1 MPFAIPPAPPPESL
15 GPWLHREEYMRRLAL
30 SPRPEH
36 IQLGSDGAIVL
47 VVEDAELVYHAPE
60 AVR

>member
-1 MPFAIPPAPPPESL
+1 MPFSIPPATPPESL
-15 GPWLHREEYMRRLAL
+15 GPWLREEYMRRLAL

-36 IQLGSDGAIVL
+36 IQLGCDGSIVL